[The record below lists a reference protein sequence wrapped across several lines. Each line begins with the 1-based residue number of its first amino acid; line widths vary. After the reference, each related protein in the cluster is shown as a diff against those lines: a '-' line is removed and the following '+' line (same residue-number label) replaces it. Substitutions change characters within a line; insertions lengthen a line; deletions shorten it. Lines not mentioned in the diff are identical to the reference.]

1 MRAMLSRAMA
11 ARWWGWAALACLLS
25 SAAPAQPSP
34 GPSGSPTPS
43 EGAALVRPRR
53 WALSLERLV
62 GYAAVTRSGFELAP
76 GVTDRERA
84 VSLLG
89 IPALCSTGFGCS
101 TFMQS
106 AFELPRL
113 GLDYFV
119 RPRTS
124 VGLAAALVVYP
135 ETVGGDGFSSHPV
148 VTVEVAPRIGY
159 SYAFND
165 WIGVW
170 TRAGVSYVRASR
182 EVPHPESL
190 PEGSFRRLS
199 AWALTL
205 EALVVITP
213 QPDWAV
219 TVGPNADVGVAGSA
233 EQDASS
239 FGFRTTDLGLHAGL
253 AVFF

>member
-1 MRAMLSRAMA
+1 MRRIERPTPG
-11 ARWWGWAALACLLS
+11 RWWVWAALACLLS
-25 SAAPAQPSP
+25 SVAAAQPSP
-34 GPSGSPTPS
+34 GASGSPAPS
-43 EGAALVRPRR
+43 EGTPLVKPRR

-89 IPALCSTGFGCS
+89 IPALCSKGSGCS

-124 VGLAAALVVYP
+124 VGLAAALIIYP
-135 ETVGGDGFSSHPV
+135 ETVGGEGFSSHPV
-148 VTVEVAPRIGY
+148 VSVEVAPRVGY
-159 SYAFND
+159 SYAFNG

-182 EVPHPESL
+182 EVPRPESL
-190 PEGSFRRLS
+190 PEGSFRRIS
-199 AWALTL
+199 AWALTM
-205 EALVVITP
+205 EALVVVTP
-213 QPDWAV
+213 LPDLAI
-219 TVGPNADVGVAGSA
+219 TVGPNADIGLAGSA
-233 EQDASS
+233 DQDASS

-253 AVFF
+253 SVFL